1 MSMTFLLQREQSLSN
16 DRSDVAYLDVYLH
29 SLSSSP
35 NTTFQHYLSQSVDF
49 TECKRVEAA
58 L

>member
-1 MSMTFLLQREQSLSN
+1 MTFLLQREQSLSN